1 MNPNQK
7 SAVTFIVNYGF
18 SSKMRYCLMIYYL
31 LFRMQQV
38 RRKRWQVNKMFLNRG
53 RVTCW
58 CWRYT
63 VSVTAHSQQWLDW
76 WRHFQ
81 FCREKGARM
90 GRSHTNST
98 TASSVSTVKHQV
110 APCYNT
116 DMCPAKLVRTKKS
129 VNCQSLCNLY
139 VLMHVVHLELYCIVL
154 YSNACVFKSWVLFY
168 FILF

>member
-38 RRKRWQVNKMFLNRG
+38 RRKWWQVNKMFLNRG

-63 VSVTAHSQQWLDW
+63 VSVTVHSQQWLDW
-76 WRHFQ
+76 WRCFQ
-81 FCREKGARM
+81 FCRERIYRWDVDM
-90 GRSHTNST
+90 QIQPQT
-98 TASSVSTVKHQV
+98 SVSTIKHRV
-110 APCYNT
+110 ALCYNT
-116 DMCPAKLVRTKKS
+116 DMCPAKLVRTKKY
-129 VNCQSLCNLY
+129 VNCQVSVIY
-139 VLMHVVHLELYCIVL
+139 VLMHVVHLE
-154 YSNACVFKSWVLFY
+154 FY
-168 FILF
+168 FIFNLI

>member
-1 MNPNQK
+1 MAFLPTVQSKRKKSLNEKMNPNQK

-38 RRKRWQVNKMFLNRG
+38 RRKWWQVNKMFLNRG

-63 VSVTAHSQQWLDW
+63 VSVTVHSQQWLDW
-76 WRHFQ
+76 WRCFQ
-81 FCREKGARM
+81 FCRERIYRWDVDM
-90 GRSHTNST
+90 QIQPQTSLST
-98 TASSVSTVKHQV
+98 IKHRV

-116 DMCPAKLVRTKKS
+116 DMWHVIL
-129 VNCQSLCNLY
+129 NL
-139 VLMHVVHLELYCIVL
+139 
-154 YSNACVFKSWVLFY
+154 
-168 FILF
+168 ILINFNFLPITN